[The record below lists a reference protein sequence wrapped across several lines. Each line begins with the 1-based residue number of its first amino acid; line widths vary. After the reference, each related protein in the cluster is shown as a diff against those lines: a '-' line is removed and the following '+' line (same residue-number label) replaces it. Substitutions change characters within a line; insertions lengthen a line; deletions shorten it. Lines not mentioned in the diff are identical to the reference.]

1 MIAKR
6 FALTGALAL
15 LSASFAF
22 GQSTLP
28 SNPLQPQSSYTG
40 SVPAGKPTPEVIK
53 LSFIDALERGLKQ
66 NLGALLATNGIEA
79 ARGEKWRKLGD
90 VLPNLT
96 TDTTETAEQ
105 VNLAQT
111 GFTKISVPGFSFSSV
126 NPIVGPFGYFDTR
139 AYLSVPLFNLNA
151 WNSARSA
158 EQSVR
163 ASQHSYK
170 DARELVI
177 LVVGYN
183 YLQTI
188 SAASRVET
196 VEAQVKTA
204 EALSNQA
211 ADQLKAGTSPAI
223 DSLRARVE
231 FQTRQQQ
238 LISARNDYEK
248 QRIAFAR
255 TIGLPPGQAFE
266 LTEKIPYDPQPPVT
280 VDEALQ
286 RAYTMRA
293 DYLSAESQM
302 HAAELAR
309 RAASAEYYPTL
320 SFDGNYGVGG
330 PMLDRTHGS
339 FEVMGSLKVPIF
351 QGGKTHGDVLEADS
365 NLANS
370 RAQLA
375 NLKSQI
381 DQDVRD
387 ALFDVQSATDQVTV
401 ARSNVDLASQT
412 LDQARDRFSA
422 GVTDNIEVVQAQDA
436 VAAAN
441 ESLISSLFNYNV
453 ARISLARSEGIA
465 ETGVMQYLKGRA
477 DATKDGN

>member
-22 GQSTLP
+22 GQSAAP
-28 SNPLQPQSSYTG
+28 SNPLQPQSPYTG
-40 SVPAGKPTPEVIK
+40 SVSTGKPTSDVVK

-79 ARGEKWRKLGD
+79 ARGQKWKQLSD
-90 VLPNLT
+90 ALPNLT
-96 TDTTETAEQ
+96 TNTTETASQ

-111 GFTKISVPGFSFSSV
+111 GFTKISVPGFSFGSV

-139 AYLSVPLFNLNA
+139 AYLSVPLFNMNA
-151 WNSARSA
+151 WNNARSA

-196 VEAQVKTA
+196 AEAQMKTA
-204 EALSNQA
+204 EALYTQA
-211 ADQLKAGTSPAI
+211 DDQLKAGTSPAI
-223 DSLRARVE
+223 DALRAKVE

-255 TIGLPPGQAFE
+255 TIGLPPGQTFE

-286 RAYTMRA
+286 RAYTMRS
-293 DYLSAESQM
+293 DYLSAEAQM
-302 HAAELAR
+302 HAAELTR
-309 RAASAEYYPTL
+309 RAAIAEYYPTV
-320 SFDGNYGVGG
+320 SFDGN
-330 PMLDRTHGS
+330 
-339 FEVMGSLKVPIF
+339 
-351 QGGKTHGDVLEADS
+351 
-365 NLANS
+365 
-370 RAQLA
+370 
-375 NLKSQI
+375 
-381 DQDVRD
+381 
-387 ALFDVQSATDQVTV
+387 
-401 ARSNVDLASQT
+401 
-412 LDQARDRFSA
+412 
-422 GVTDNIEVVQAQDA
+422 
-436 VAAAN
+436 
-441 ESLISSLFNYNV
+441 
-453 ARISLARSEGIA
+453 
-465 ETGVMQYLKGRA
+465 
-477 DATKDGN
+477 

>member
-1 MIAKR
+1 
-6 FALTGALAL
+6 
-15 LSASFAF
+15 
-22 GQSTLP
+22 
-28 SNPLQPQSSYTG
+28 
-40 SVPAGKPTPEVIK
+40 
-53 LSFIDALERGLKQ
+53 
-66 NLGALLATNGIEA
+66 
-79 ARGEKWRKLGD
+79 
-90 VLPNLT
+90 
-96 TDTTETAEQ
+96 
-105 VNLAQT
+105 
-111 GFTKISVPGFSFSSV
+111 
-126 NPIVGPFGYFDTR
+126 
-139 AYLSVPLFNLNA
+139 VPLFNLNA

-351 QGGKTHGDVLEADS
+351 QGGKTHGDVLQADS

>member
-6 FALTGALAL
+6 FALIGALAL

-22 GQSTLP
+22 GQSTSP

-40 SVPAGKPTPEVIK
+40 SVPTGKPTSEVIK

-66 NLGALLATNGIEA
+66 NLGALLATNNIEA
-79 ARGEKWRKLGD
+79 SRGEKWKQLGD

-96 TDTTETAEQ
+96 TNTTEMAQQ

-139 AYLSVPLFNLNA
+139 AYLSVPIFDLNG
-151 WNSARSA
+151 WRKVRSA

-204 EALSNQA
+204 EALYNQA

-223 DSLRARVE
+223 DALRARVE

-238 LISARNDYEK
+238 LISVRNDYEK

-293 DYLSAESQM
+293 DYLSSESQV

-330 PMLDRTHGS
+330 PVPDQTHGT
-339 FEVMGSLKVPIF
+339 FQVMGSLKVPIF
-351 QGGKTHGDVLEADS
+351 QGGKTHGDVLQADA

-370 RAQLA
+370 RAQFA

-381 DQDVRD
+381 DQDIRD
-387 ALFDVQSATDQVTV
+387 ALFDLQSATDQVTV

-436 VAAAN
+436 LAAAN
-441 ESLISSLFNYNV
+441 ESLISSLFSYNV
-453 ARISLARSEGIA
+453 ARISLARAEGIA